1 MYLTI
6 IRINNFLY
14 FFIFGENM
22 IEIISYQ
29 EIKGN
34 NENIVKEEFEKLVN
48 EIKSKYKCD
57 ILSVEE
63 DLEDGL
69 YTIVAELKVSFNSF
83 LEYIKFPLTYS
94 ADLDVIEPPK
104 LKVDPKEFGE
114 ALAYIITFFKNFYER
129 YNVAFNIP
137 INENITINLED
148 YKKGIYDEDE
158 VFAFEEEEGLIK
170 AKAVFEGYGT
180 SEEEVIKRIL
190 LSLEDNV
197 IINKVITKELEKEG
211 PYKNVEFYGLIA
223 LELFCKPLDII
234 EIAYKFLPVVVSIRS
249 ESIELDS
256 LELQDIG
263 NELGGVIFE
272 LTHTVVM
279 RGV

>member
-1 MYLTI
+1 
-6 IRINNFLY
+6 
-14 FFIFGENM
+14 M

-63 DLEDGL
+63 DLEDGI
-69 YTIVAELKVSFNSF
+69 YTLVAELKISFNSF
-83 LEYIKFPLTYS
+83 LEYVKFPLIYS

-104 LKVDPKEFGE
+104 LKVDHKEFGE

-211 PYKNVEFYGLIA
+211 PYKNVGFYGLIA
-223 LELFCKPLDII
+223 VELFCKPLDII

-279 RGV
+279 GRL

>member
-1 MYLTI
+1 
-6 IRINNFLY
+6 
-14 FFIFGENM
+14 M

-34 NENIVKEEFEKLVN
+34 NKNIVKEEFENLVN
-48 EIKSKYKCD
+48 DIKSKYKCD

-63 DLEDGL
+63 DLEDDL
-69 YTIVAELKVSFNSF
+69 YIIVAELKVSFNSF
-83 LEYIKFPLTYS
+83 LDYIKFPLNYT

-104 LKVDPKEFGE
+104 LKIDPKEFGE
-114 ALAYIITFFKNFYER
+114 ALAYIITFFKNFYEK
-129 YNVAFNIP
+129 YNLAFNIP
-137 INENITINLED
+137 INENVTINLKD
-148 YKKGIYDEDE
+148 YKRGIYNEDE
-158 VFAFEEEEGLIK
+158 AFTFEEEEGLIK
-170 AKAVFEGYGT
+170 VKAVFEGYGI
-180 SEEEVIKRIL
+180 SEEEVLKRIL
-190 LSLEDNV
+190 FSLENNV
-197 IINKVITKELEKEG
+197 IINKVIAKELEKEG
-211 PYKNVEFYGLIA
+211 PYKNMGFYGLIA
-223 LELFCKPLDII
+223 VELFCKPLDII

-279 RGV
+279 GRL